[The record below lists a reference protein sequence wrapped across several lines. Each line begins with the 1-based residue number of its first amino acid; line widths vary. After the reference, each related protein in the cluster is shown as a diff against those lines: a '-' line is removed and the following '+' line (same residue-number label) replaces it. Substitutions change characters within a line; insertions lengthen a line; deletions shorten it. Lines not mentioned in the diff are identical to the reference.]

1 MRGKKTAL
9 VANCVMAF
17 IMVAAMVLGGINTAQ
32 AKESAKSV
40 DVLFTHDMHSHIN
53 SFETIVNG
61 SDTNIGGFARI
72 KTIIDTQKEKNPDT
86 LVVDGGDF
94 SMGTLFQT
102 VYESQASELRLLGA
116 MGYDATTLGNHE
128 FDYRSKGISTMLET
142 ALASKDKLPA
152 ILDCNIDWKNPN
164 DEQKSVKKA
173 FDDYGIKDYEVI
185 EKNGVKIALL
195 GVFGKDALACA
206 PTCALKFTDPVE
218 AVKKTVAQIKDKEK
232 VDMIVCLSH
241 SGTSNIKSKSEDE
254 TLAQKVPEL
263 DLIISGHSHT
273 IINQPI
279 TYGDTAIVSA
289 GEYGENVGS
298 LSLVQKDNKR
308 WQVKN
313 YQLMPTT
320 EKISSNQELQKK
332 IDAYQKNI
340 NEDYLAQYGYTMN
353 QVIAHNNN
361 TFGTAL
367 ELIDKHTEQNVGD
380 LLADAYVYAAEHA
393 SGNDGTPVDV
403 AVVPSGTVRD
413 TYVKGDVTVSS
424 VLNSFSLGIGPDGIP
439 GYPLIS
445 LYLTGTELKTMA
457 EIDASVTDYMPTAR
471 LYCSGLNMTFNPNR
485 LILNKVTDVYLTDTN
500 GKRKEIQNDKLYH
513 VVADLYSGQMLKKV
527 TDMSKGILSIVP
539 KNADGTKVED
549 FEKCIIYNNKQE
561 LKAWVGIA
569 EYLSSFDKNAN
580 GVSEIPAYYNET
592 HERKVVNDDAS
603 IGSIVKNPNK
613 YAVIIVSVV
622 LLGIAIVIFLLVF
635 IVKLVR
641 RIYRKKK
648 MKGIVS
654 I

>member
-1 MRGKKTAL
+1 MRGRKTTVVTNFA
-9 VANCVMAF
+9 MSF
-17 IMVAAMVLGGINTAQ
+17 MMVAVMVLGGTNAVS
-32 AKESAKSV
+32 AKETAKSV

-72 KTIIDTQKEKNPDT
+72 KTIIDTQKAKNPDT

-142 ALASKDKLPA
+142 AIASKDKLPA
-152 ILDCNIDWKNPN
+152 ILDCNIDWTNPN
-164 DEQKSVKKA
+164 DEQKGVKKA

-206 PTCALKFTDPVE
+206 PTCALKFTDPVK
-218 AVKKTVAQIKDKEK
+218 AVKKTVAQIKEKEN

-254 TLAQKVPEL
+254 TLAKKVPEL

-279 TYGDTAIVSA
+279 VYGDTAIVSA

-298 LSLVQKDNKR
+298 LSLTQKDNKR
-308 WQVKN
+308 WQVKD
-313 YQLMPTT
+313 YKLVPTT
-320 EKISSNQELQKK
+320 ENIATNQDLQKR
-332 IDAYQKNI
+332 IDDYQKNI
-340 NEDYLAQYGYTMN
+340 DEDYLAQYGYTTN
-353 QVIAHNNN
+353 QVIAHNNYKFS
-361 TFGTAL
+361 TVMDL
-367 ELIDKHTEQNVGD
+367 QDKHAEHNLGD
-380 LLADAYVYAAEHA
+380 MIADSYVYAVEHA
-393 SGNDGTPVDV
+393 SGYDGKPVDV

-413 TYVKGDVTVSS
+413 TYVKGDITVSN
-424 VLNSFSLGIGPDGIP
+424 VFNSFSLGIGPDGIP

-445 LYLTGTELKTMA
+445 IYLTGSELKTMA
-457 EIDASVTDYMPTAR
+457 EIDASVSDFMPTAR
-471 LYCSGLNMTFNPNR
+471 LYCSGLNMTYNPHR
-485 LILNKVTDVYLTDTN
+485 LILDKVTDVYLTDAA

-513 VVADLYSGQMLKKV
+513 VVADLYSGQMLKTV

-539 KNADGTKVED
+539 KNADGTKVDD
-549 FEKCIIYNNKQE
+549 FEKCIIYDNKME

-569 EYLSSFDKNAN
+569 KYLSSFDKNAK
-580 GVSEIPAYYNET
+580 GVSEIPVYYNNL
-592 HERKVVNDDAS
+592 HNRKVVDDDS
-603 IGSIVKNPNK
+603 NIGSIVKNPNK
-613 YAVIIVSVV
+613 YAIIIVVVAVLAITIVIV
-622 LLGIAIVIFLLVF
+622 LLVLVIKM
-635 IVKLVR
+635 IR

-648 MKGIVS
+648 RKGNF
-654 I
+654 